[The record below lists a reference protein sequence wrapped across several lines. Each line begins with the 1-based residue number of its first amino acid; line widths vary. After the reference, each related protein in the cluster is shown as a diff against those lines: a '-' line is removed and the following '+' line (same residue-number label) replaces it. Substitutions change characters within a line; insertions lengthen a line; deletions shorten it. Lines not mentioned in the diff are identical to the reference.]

1 MVDVILCKVGLEMNQ
16 IDAVINN
23 LYKNNAKE
31 LQRICNKEM
40 IKFGGISNMDYDD
53 FYSRVGYDISLAKDN
68 FDSTK
73 GKSFKDYIYGVI
85 KLSIWKEMRHRNR
98 EKRQISIEVEDKDVN
113 GEIKKHKEYVS
124 NISIDTPIGDKEN
137 YTISD
142 MLFDEYT
149 VENEIFDENEESYS
163 NKMNQYLNRLSI
175 LQKEVLKLISIGFV
189 PSEIINEL
197 HINKKQYDDCYAAI
211 HSYRNISILM

>member
-1 MVDVILCKVGLEMNQ
+1 MNQ